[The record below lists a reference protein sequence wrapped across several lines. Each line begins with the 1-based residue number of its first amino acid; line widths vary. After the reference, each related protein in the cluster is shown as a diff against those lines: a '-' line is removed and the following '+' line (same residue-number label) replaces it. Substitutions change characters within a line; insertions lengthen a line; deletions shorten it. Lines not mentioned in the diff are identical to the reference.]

1 MQKKKLLIIA
11 YYWPPAGGPGVQRWL
26 KFVKYLPAFGVHP
39 IVYVPKNAAYPL
51 LDETLLEDLKGIDYT
66 LLQTPINEPN
76 QWLAK
81 LFKKQSK
88 TMSSGVIKPQSKQSL
103 FEKFLLWARG
113 NLFIPDSRITWVKPS
128 VRFLENFLSENQ
140 VDAMVTTGPPH
151 SIHLIGLALKQSTQ
165 LPWLADF
172 RDPWTEINYHDQ
184 LYLSKFAQKRHQTLE
199 SNVLQLVDT
208 LVTTSEATKKL
219 LAKKTKK
226 PIFTITNGYDEINQ
240 VTYKKDQIFSL
251 SHIGSLLSNRN
262 PEVLWEVLAEIIKE
276 NDAFKNAFQLNL
288 IGKVSQEILETLNK
302 FEVDS
307 FCHVTAY
314 VSHQEA
320 IKLQKQA
327 QVLLFI
333 EENSLAGSYIIGG
346 KLFEYL
352 VADTPIIAI
361 GPAHSDVQQI
371 LKETNTGAY
380 FYYNEK
386 ERLKAHVL
394 DLFTLFENNQL
405 KQQPIGLQKYH
416 RKALTQQLVNSIPWV

>member
-1 MQKKKLLIIA
+1 
-11 YYWPPAGGPGVQRWL
+11 
-26 KFVKYLPAFGVHP
+26 
-39 IVYVPKNAAYPL
+39 
-51 LDETLLEDLKGIDYT
+51 
-66 LLQTPINEPN
+66 
-76 QWLAK
+76 
-81 LFKKQSK
+81 
-88 TMSSGVIKPQSKQSL
+88 
-103 FEKFLLWARG
+103 
-113 NLFIPDSRITWVKPS
+113 
-128 VRFLENFLSENQ
+128 
-140 VDAMVTTGPPH
+140 
-151 SIHLIGLALKQSTQ
+151 
-165 LPWLADF
+165 
-172 RDPWTEINYHDQ
+172 
-184 LYLSKFAQKRHQTLE
+184 
-199 SNVLQLVDT
+199 

>member
-51 LDETLLEDLKGIDYT
+51 LDETLLEELKGLDYT

-76 QWLAK
+76 QWLNR

-88 TMSSGVIKPQSKQSL
+88 TMSSGVIKPPSKQSL

-128 VRFLENFLSENQ
+128 VRFLENYLSENQ

-151 SIHLIGLALKQSTQ
+151 SMHLIGLALKKSTH
-165 LPWLADF
+165 LPWIADF

-184 LYLSKFAQKRHQTLE
+184 LYLSKFAQKSHQTLE

-208 LVTTSEATKKL
+208 LLSTSEATKKL

-226 PIFTITNGYDEINQ
+226 PIFTITNGFDDINQ

-262 PEVLWEVLAEIIKE
+262 PQVLWEVLAEIISE
-276 NDAFKNAFQLNL
+276 NETFKNTFQLNL
-288 IGKVSQEILETLNK
+288 IGKVSQEIIETLRK
-302 FEVDS
+302 FDLES
-307 FCHVTAY
+307 FCQLTTY

-320 IKLQKQA
+320 LKLQKQA

-346 KLFEYL
+346 KLFEYI

-380 FYYNEK
+380 FFYNEK
-386 ERLKAHVL
+386 ERLKAHVI
-394 DLFTLFENNQL
+394 DLFRLFENIQL

-416 RKALTQQLVNSIPWV
+416 RKALTKQLVNSIPWA